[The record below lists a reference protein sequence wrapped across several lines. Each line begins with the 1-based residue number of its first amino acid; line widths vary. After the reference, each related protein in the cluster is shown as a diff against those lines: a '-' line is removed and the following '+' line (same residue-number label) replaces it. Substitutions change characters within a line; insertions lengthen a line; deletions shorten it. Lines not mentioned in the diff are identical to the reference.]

1 MVGLRSTWQEP
12 KFEFAKFLGEN
23 PFIGLDESF
32 IQMLSMYVL
41 AMLVAIQFGSSTAF
55 IIPNR
60 ATSQTQTHSFFAG
73 PRTQTV
79 TTLPSTATSTTESET
94 TTPDRVINI
103 KPAAVARL
111 LELKTKQSLETVYLR
126 MGVRSGGCS
135 GLSYVMDFIND
146 PTVDVTG
153 DDMIDEYDNGIK
165 CVVDPKSMLYLYGMD
180 LDYSD
185 ELIGGGFQF
194 HNPNAEDSCGCGKSF
209 GV

>member
-1 MVGLRSTWQEP
+1 
-12 KFEFAKFLGEN
+12 
-23 PFIGLDESF
+23 
-32 IQMLSMYVL
+32 MYVL